1 MVRQAS
7 GSAPGR
13 VPPAAPSQERHPAL
27 PAPLTT
33 PPPHTHSP
41 AESNEE
47 KGKTDVRAIKT
58 DLAQAKQLIQD
69 MEMSNRTIAEPT
81 KRDVAKKISV
91 HRETM
96 KTLEKDLAL
105 AEQKFDR
112 GALFGARGGAGGAG
126 GPLEYDKSQSARDR
140 ATAATEKLK
149 SGTGVLDDAH
159 RRLEETIDVGA
170 DTLGQLESNREK
182 MLRIRGNVRAFA
194 LWGPRGRG
202 GRGRGGRLFLFSL
215 SHAPTTF
222 SHRLAYRLTGGGGVG
237 RSRHG
242 AAHPAGHEPT
252 RDSEQGRGGRVCCG
266 HDRHHS
272 AAHLV
277 DQQAQIKSG
286 LQ

>member
-1 MVRQAS
+1 LPRQ
-7 GSAPGR
+7 
-13 VPPAAPSQERHPAL
+13 L
-27 PAPLTT
+27 PAP
-33 PPPHTHSP
+33 SP
-41 AESNEE
+41 SNDYEKEFVALSSALPTRISTLVNYESNED
-47 KGKTDVRAIKT
+47 KGKSEVRSIKT
-58 DLAQAKQLIQD
+58 EIATAKQLLSD
-69 MEMSNRTIAEPT
+69 MEMSNRTIGEPT
-81 KRDVAKKISV
+81 KRELGKKISM

-96 KTLEKDLAL
+96 KTLEKDLGQ

-112 GALFGARGGAGGAG
+112 SALFGARGAAG

-140 ATAATEKLK
+140 AVAATEKLK

-266 HDRHHS
+266 HDRHHC

>member
-1 MVRQAS
+1 MRAQGLLCLLTLS
-7 GSAPGR
+7 TT
-13 VPPAAPSQERHPAL
+13 PAL
-27 PAPLTT
+27 PRTHPLACI
-33 PPPHTHSP
+33 PYPSQPAALLPSP
-41 AESNEE
+41 TSTACPESNEE

-112 GALFGARGGAGGAG
+112 GALFGARGGAGGGG

-149 SGTGVLDDAH
+149 TGSSVLEDAH
-159 RRLEETIDVGA
+159 RRVEETIDVGA

-182 MLRIRGNVRAFA
+182 MLRIRGNVRE
-194 LWGPRGRG
+194 
-202 GRGRGGRLFLFSL
+202 
-215 SHAPTTF
+215 
-222 SHRLAYRLTGGGGVG
+222 GGGEG
-237 RSRHG
+237 RAAWICAVSAFCRRANPALPPFTPAWLTHCTSPHTHTCARAPCCQHHVRRLGRCLGCWTLRG
-242 AAHPAGHEPT
+242 A
-252 RDSEQGRGGRVCCG
+252 SCG
-266 HDRHHS
+266 
-272 AAHLV
+272 A
-277 DQQAQIKSG
+277 
-286 LQ
+286 